1 MKKRL
6 EKKPIDFMLLI
17 ATVSLVFIGIIMVYS
32 SSGPDGVVRYNNSM
46 HYAKRHIFWA
56 FIGFFIM
63 ILMSNID
70 YKIWKK
76 HADKIFILSIFLAL
90 LLFTP
95 LGIKIKGATRWL
107 DLGFTTYMPSDGI
120 KLGSIL
126 FFALF
131 LDNKHK
137 RVRQYIQGAFPAI
150 LIIMFVAGL
159 IYVQKDLSTAATVA
173 GALFSMYFIAGMHLP
188 IIAVMGLGAAAFL
201 KLALYSEGNNYR
213 LIRVMAFKDPFA
225 DKLDT
230 GYQIVQSLYALG
242 SGGIFGVGLGQS
254 KQKFFYIPEPYNDFI
269 FSILG
274 EELGLIGSLF
284 VLALYTVIIYRGFMI
299 AYNARDTFGTYLA
312 TGITSLLAIQTF
324 INIGVATSSIPVT
337 GINLPLVSY
346 GGTSLVIYLIGL
358 GILMNIS
365 RHTTKAKEKKNESNN

>member
-1 MKKRL
+1 
-6 EKKPIDFMLLI
+6 
-17 ATVSLVFIGIIMVYS
+17 
-32 SSGPDGVVRYNNSM
+32 
-46 HYAKRHIFWA
+46 
-56 FIGFFIM
+56 
-63 ILMSNID
+63 
-70 YKIWKK
+70 
-76 HADKIFILSIFLAL
+76 
-90 LLFTP
+90 
-95 LGIKIKGATRWL
+95 
-107 DLGFTTYMPSDGI
+107 
-120 KLGSIL
+120 
-126 FFALF
+126 
-131 LDNKHK
+131 
-137 RVRQYIQGAFPAI
+137 
-150 LIIMFVAGL
+150 
-159 IYVQKDLSTAATVA
+159 
-173 GALFSMYFIAGMHLP
+173 
-188 IIAVMGLGAAAFL
+188 
-201 KLALYSEGNNYR
+201 
-213 LIRVMAFKDPFA
+213 
-225 DKLDT
+225 
-230 GYQIVQSLYALG
+230 
-242 SGGIFGVGLGQS
+242 QS

>member
-17 ATVSLVFIGIIMVYS
+17 ATISLVFIGIIMVYS

-76 HADKIFILSIFLAL
+76 HANKIFILSIFLAL

-95 LGIKIKGATRWL
+95 LGIEIKGATRWL

>member
-76 HADKIFILSIFLAL
+76 HANKIFILSIFLAL

-269 FSILG
+269 FAILG
-274 EELGLIGSLF
+274 EELGLVGTLF
-284 VLALYTVIIYRGFMI
+284 VLALYTLVIYRGFII
-299 AYNARDTFGTYLA
+299 AYNARDAFGTYLA
-312 TGITSLLAIQTF
+312 TGISSLLAIQTF
-324 INIGVATSSIPVT
+324 INIGVVTSSIPVT
-337 GINLPLVSY
+337 GITLPLISY

-365 RHTTKAKEKKNESNN
+365 RHTTKAKEKKI

>member
-76 HADKIFILSIFLAL
+76 HANKIFILSIFLAL

-95 LGIKIKGATRWL
+95 LGIEIKGATRWL

-299 AYNARDTFGTYLA
+299 AYNARDAFGTYLA

>member
-1 MKKRL
+1 MKNIS
-6 EKKPIDFMLLI
+6 KKSPVDFLLLI
-17 ATVSLVFIGIIMVYS
+17 GVVSLVFIGIIMVYS
-32 SSGPDGVVRYNNSM
+32 SSGPDGVVRYNDSM
-46 HYAKRHIFWA
+46 KYAKRHIFWA
-56 FIGFFIM
+56 FIGFLM
-63 ILMSNID
+63 MMLMSNID
-70 YKIWKK
+70 YRIWKK
-76 HADKIFILSIFLAL
+76 HANKIFILSIFLAV

-95 LGIKIKGATRWL
+95 LGIEIKGATRWL
-107 DLGFTTYMPSDGI
+107 NIGFTTYMPSDGI

-137 RVRQYIQGAFPAI
+137 RIRSYIQGALPAI
-150 LIIMFVAGL
+150 LIIIFVVGL
-159 IYVQKDLSTAATVA
+159 VYSQKDLSTAATIG

-188 IIAVMGLGAAAFL
+188 IIALMGLAVGGFL

-213 LIRVMAFKDPFA
+213 LLRVMAFKDPFA

-269 FSILG
+269 FAILG
-274 EELGLIGSLF
+274 EELGFVGTLF
-284 VLALYTVIIYRGFMI
+284 VLGLYTLVIYRGFII
-299 AYNARDTFGTYLA
+299 AYNAKDAFGTYLA
-312 TGITSLLAIQTF
+312 GGITSLLAIQTF
-324 INIGVATSSIPVT
+324 INIGVVTSSIPVT
-337 GINLPLVSY
+337 GITLPLISY

-365 RHTTKAKEKKNESNN
+365 RHTTNTKEQNNESDN

>member
-1 MKKRL
+1 MKKRPG
-6 EKKPIDFMLLI
+6 KKPIDFILLI
-17 ATVSLVFIGIIMVYS
+17 AVVSLVFIGIIMVYS
-32 SSGPDGVVRYNNSM
+32 ASGPDGVVRYNNSM

-56 FIGFFIM
+56 FIGFFMM
-63 ILMSNID
+63 IVISNID

-76 HADKIFILSIFLAL
+76 HANKIFILSIFLAL

-95 LGIKIKGATRWL
+95 LGIEIKGATRWL
-107 DLGFTTYMPSDGI
+107 NLGFTTYMPSDGI

-137 RVRQYIQGAFPAI
+137 RVRQYVQGALPAI
-150 LIIMFVAGL
+150 LIIIFVAGL
-159 IYVQKDLSTAATVA
+159 IYSQKDLSTAATVA
-173 GALFSMYFIAGMHLP
+173 GALFSMFFIAGMHLP
-188 IIAVMGLGAAAFL
+188 IIAVMGLATATFL
-201 KLALYSEGNNYR
+201 KYALYSEGNNYR

-269 FSILG
+269 FAILG
-274 EELGLIGSLF
+274 EELGLVGSLF
-284 VLALYTVIIYRGFMI
+284 VLTLYTAIIYRGFII
-299 AYNARDTFGTYLA
+299 AYNARDAFGTYLA

-324 INIGVATSSIPVT
+324 INIGVVTSSIPVT
-337 GINLPLVSY
+337 GITLPLISY

-365 RHTTKAKEKKNESNN
+365 RYTTTAKEKKNESNN

>member
-1 MKKRL
+1 MKKRPG
-6 EKKPIDFMLLI
+6 KKPIDFILLI
-17 ATVSLVFIGIIMVYS
+17 AVVSLVFIGIIMGYS
-32 SSGPDGVVRYNNSM
+32 ASGPDGVVRYNNSM

-56 FIGFFIM
+56 FIGFFMM
-63 ILMSNID
+63 IVISNID

-76 HADKIFILSIFLAL
+76 HANKIFILSIFLAL
-90 LLFTP
+90 LLLTP
-95 LGIKIKGATRWL
+95 LGIEIKGATRWL
-107 DLGFTTYMPSDGI
+107 NLGFTTYMPSDGI

-137 RVRQYIQGAFPAI
+137 RVRQYVQGALPAI
-150 LIIMFVAGL
+150 LIIIFVAGL
-159 IYVQKDLSTAATVA
+159 IYSQKDLSTAATVA
-173 GALFSMYFIAGMHLP
+173 GALFSMFFIAGMHLP
-188 IIAVMGLGAAAFL
+188 IIAVMGLATATFL
-201 KLALYSEGNNYR
+201 KYALYSEGNNYR

-269 FSILG
+269 FAILG
-274 EELGLIGSLF
+274 EELGLVGSLF
-284 VLALYTVIIYRGFMI
+284 VLTLYTAIIYRGFII
-299 AYNARDTFGTYLA
+299 AYNARDAFGTYLA

-324 INIGVATSSIPVT
+324 INIGVVTSSIPVT
-337 GINLPLVSY
+337 GITLPLISY

-365 RHTTKAKEKKNESNN
+365 RYTTTAKEKKNESNN